1 MDNCRRCGAK
11 LNGELICAN
20 CGATAGPAATD
31 TPPARPTSPPAPR
44 PADQPPKHRTRT
56 TLIIAV
62 VLLLIAL
69 AGGAAMLISGAR
81 NQPSATTAATNAPVP
96 SVSTSAPAASTSSA
110 PSLQSPDEFVEHLYA
125 LWTDRNRAAIKQIV
139 SPSFIDHFPNWL
151 LDDQAITSVSSTNNR
166 ITDQFGD
173 VTEVCGRQTFT
184 KSSGSQQVES
194 RCFHLLDE
202 NGDWYLIWTGDQN
215 TVREWN

>member
-1 MDNCRRCGAK
+1 MDNCSRCGAN
-11 LNGELICAN
+11 LNDEPICAS
-20 CGATAGPAATD
+20 CGAKATPAAATAPLTHP
-31 TPPARPTSPPAPR
+31 TPSEH
-44 PADQPPKHRTRT
+44 PKQYRRRTL
-56 TLIIAV
+56 LIVAV
-62 VLLLIAL
+62 ALLIAL
-69 AGGAAMLISGAR
+69 AGGAAMLIAGGAT
-81 NQPSATTAATNAPVP
+81 QPSAAPAATSGPVRSAP
-96 SVSTSAPAASTSSA
+96 TSAPAAGATSA
-110 PSLQSPDEFVEHLYA
+110 PSLQSPEEFVEYLYA

>member
-11 LNGELICAN
+11 LNGEPICAN
-20 CGATAGPAATD
+20 CGTTALPAATD
-31 TPPARPTSPPAPR
+31 TPPAHPTSPPGSR
-44 PADQPPKHRTRT
+44 PADQPPKNRTRT
-56 TLIIAV
+56 PLIVAV
-62 VLLLIAL
+62 VLLIAL
-69 AGGAAMLISGAR
+69 AGGAALLISGGR
-81 NQPSATTAATNAPVP
+81 NQPSAATAATNAPVP
-96 SVSTSAPAASTSSA
+96 SVSTSAPEASASSA
-110 PSLQSPDEFVEHLYA
+110 PSLQSPDEFIEYLYA

-151 LDDQAITSVSSTNNR
+151 LDDQDITNVTSANNR

-202 NGDWYLIWTGDQN
+202 NGDWYLIWTGDQK